1 MFEIIIMVFTQN
13 QNTKFKISFMK
24 NISEKLIQLL
34 NYRIAQ
40 EEFSSRLYKAMS
52 IWLDFKGFNGAAK
65 LWAKYSEEELKHAQW
80 AYQYLLDLD
89 IKPDVPGIEKPD
101 GEFSGLVDI
110 INKSYEHEQK
120 ITEQCQALA
129 AAAWKEGDYMTV
141 HLAQHYLDE
150 QVEEIKK
157 SSLWVNMIEIYG
169 TSKESLFLLDNK
181 MAEYAE

>member
-101 GEFSGLVDI
+101 SEFSGLVDI
-110 INKSYEHEQK
+110 ISKSYEHEQK

-150 QVEEIKK
+150 QVEELAKTNYWINRLTAFG
-157 SSLWVNMIEIYG
+157 SDPI
-169 TSKESLFLLDNK
+169 LLRELDEE
-181 MAEYAE
+181 MEEAV